1 MNKRKICFFLFIV
14 VELLIALGLE
24 FLTDSTGPLLGELK
38 EPDLAQAQYI
48 FGIATALCVIAAA
61 FLAIKKKQMN
71 PILRMALVMSGVNL
85 ILLDY
90 YLFFD
95 TNLLYLLAVLAI
107 AYMFIWPATED

>member
-24 FLTDSTGPLLGELK
+24 LLTDSTGPLLSEL
-38 EPDLAQAQYI
+38 ENLAEAQYI
-48 FGIATALCVIAAA
+48 FSMATALTAIAAA
-61 FLAIKKKQMN
+61 FLAIVKKKLN
-71 PILRMALVMSGVNL
+71 PIVRMALVMSGVNMV
-85 ILLDY
+85 LLDY

-95 TNLLYLLAVLAI
+95 TNLLYLLPLLAI